1 MSNDFE
7 APSPRC
13 PYCQSELV
21 VRLDVSDSFPV
32 HVFRCKSC
40 GTQYNIER
48 AAPADAPPEA
58 VSMSTKSRARRSS
71 FPGAGRVQ
79 ILTSPHADSLR
90 GTPSATTRTVA
101 ARARGQMA
109 AALH

>member
-21 VRLDVSDSFPV
+21 VRLDVSDSLPV

-48 AAPADAPPEA
+48 AVPADAPPEA
-58 VSMSTKSRARRSS
+58 VSMSMKSRARRSS
-71 FPGAGRVQ
+71 FLGAGRVQ
-79 ILTSPHADSLR
+79 IRFSRHLTPNSLR

-101 ARARGQMA
+101 A
-109 AALH
+109 